1 MSRVSQLGRHIRSCR
16 HKLGLT
22 LPALADATGVQ
33 KSTLS
38 KIENGMGN
46 PSLDTLVSIAKGLQ
60 VSVGHMLS
68 VAFNEP
74 HESNEPIHTNS
85 GKVLESRR

>member
-1 MSRVSQLGRHIRSCR
+1 MSRIAKLGRHIRASR
-16 HKLGLT
+16 RRLDIT

-38 KIENGMGN
+38 KIENGIGN
-46 PSLDTLVSIAKGLQ
+46 PSLDTLAAIAKGLK

-68 VAFNEP
+68 VAFNEQ
-74 HESNEPIHTNS
+74 E
-85 GKVLESRR
+85 

>member
-1 MSRVSQLGRHIRSCR
+1 MNRIAKLGRHIRISR
-16 HKLGLT
+16 RRMGLS
-22 LPALADATGVQ
+22 LPALADAANVQ

-46 PSLDTLVSIAKGLQ
+46 PSLDTLIAIAKGLE

-74 HESNEPIHTNS
+74 Q
-85 GKVLESRR
+85 

>member
-1 MSRVSQLGRHIRSCR
+1 MTSVEKLGRHIRASR
-16 HKLGLT
+16 RKLDMS
-22 LPALADATGVQ
+22 LPALAESTGVQ

-46 PSLDTLVSIAKGLQ
+46 PSLDTLIRIARGLK

-74 HESNEPIHTNS
+74 
-85 GKVLESRR
+85 K

>member
-1 MSRVSQLGRHIRSCR
+1 MSDLTSSNTAGVRRIAKLGRHIRASR
-16 HKLGLT
+16 RRLDLS
-22 LPALADATGVQ
+22 LPALAESAKVQ

-38 KIENGMGN
+38 KIENGIGN
-46 PSLDTLVSIAKGLQ
+46 PSLDTLVAIAKGLK

-74 HESNEPIHTNS
+74 Q
-85 GKVLESRR
+85 